1 MSEEQQQPQPR
12 RRRGRGFI
20 RLVLLLVV
28 PVAAAIG
35 GLYWYAL
42 GGRYVTTENAY
53 VKANMIAVAPH
64 ISGRVVEVNVED
76 NQLIRAGDVLFQID
90 SQPHRIAINRA
101 EARIL
106 AVRNEIESTRAEYAQ
121 IEAEIDEVLERQ
133 KFLKRQ
139 FERQQQ
145 LRKRGVAAAV
155 RLDEAENELAT
166 SEQTVRALRQKI
178 RGVVADLGGD
188 PLAPVE
194 QHPDFLEAEAERD
207 QARLMLGY
215 TTVAAPTDGII
226 SRMQLQPGE
235 WVEDGEPV
243 FSIIESRDHWI
254 EANLKETQLT
264 HVVVGQNVTVEVD
277 AYPGHVWEGRVESI
291 SAATGAEF
299 SILPPQNA
307 TGNWVKVVQRL
318 PVRIAVS
325 PQEDK
330 PPLRAG
336 MTVTVSIDTER
347 EREMLSI
354 ARDAWQSAGGG

>member
-1 MSEEQQQPQPR
+1 MADEQPR
-12 RRRGRGFI
+12 RWRGRGFI
-20 RLVLLLVV
+20 RLVLLLIV

-42 GGRYVTTENAY
+42 GGRYITTENAY
-53 VKANMIAVAPH
+53 IKTNMIAIAPN
-64 ISGRVVEVNVED
+64 ISGRVIAVKVND
-76 NQLIRAGDVLFQID
+76 NQVVGAGDVLFQID
-90 SQPHRIAINRA
+90 PQPLHIAINRT

-106 AVRNEIESTRAEYAQ
+106 AVRNEIESKRAEYAQ

-139 FERQQQ
+139 YERQQQ
-145 LRKRGVAAAV
+145 LQKRGVATAV
-155 RLDEAENELAT
+155 RLDEAENQLAT
-166 SEQTVRALRQKI
+166 SGQTVRALRQKI
-178 RGVVADLGGD
+178 RRVVADLGGD
-188 PLAPVE
+188 PLTPVE
-194 QHPDFLEAEAERD
+194 QHADFLEAEAERD
-207 QARLMLGY
+207 QTKLMLSY
-215 TTVAAPTDGII
+215 SAVLAPTNGIV

-243 FSIIESRDHWI
+243 FSVIESRNYWI

-264 HVVVGQNVTVEVD
+264 HVVVGQNVTVELD
-277 AYPGHVWEGRVESI
+277 AYPDVVWEGRVDSI

-318 PVRIAVS
+318 PVRIVVL
-325 PQEDK
+325 PGDDK
-330 PPLRAG
+330 PPFRAG
-336 MTVTVSIDTER
+336 MTASVSIDTER

-354 ARDAWQSAGGG
+354 AREAWESIRGG

>member
-1 MSEEQQQPQPR
+1 MADEQPR

-20 RLVLLLVV
+20 RLVLLLIV

-53 VKANMIAVAPH
+53 VKTNMIAIAPNV
-64 ISGRVVEVNVED
+64 SGRVVAVKIKD
-76 NQLIRAGDVLFQID
+76 NQTISAGDVLFEID
-90 SQPHRIAINRA
+90 PERHHIALNRA

-106 AVRNEIESTRAEYAQ
+106 AVRNEIASKRAEYGQ

-139 FERQQQ
+139 YERQQQ
-145 LRKRGVAAAV
+145 LRKRGVATAV
-155 RLDEAENELAT
+155 RLDEAENQLAT
-166 SEQTVRALRQKI
+166 SEQTARALRQKMRI
-178 RGVVADLGGD
+178 VVADLGGD
-188 PLAPVE
+188 PLTPVE
-194 QHPDFLEAEAERD
+194 QHPNFLEAEAERD
-207 QARLMLGY
+207 QAKMMLSY
-215 TTVAAPTDGII
+215 STVFAPGDGII
-226 SRMQLQPGE
+226 SRMQLQAGE

-243 FSIIESRDHWI
+243 FSIIDSKNHWI

-264 HVVVGQNVTVEVD
+264 HVVVGQKVTVEVD
-277 AYPGHVWEGRVESI
+277 AYPGVLWEGRVDSI

-318 PVRIAVS
+318 PVRIVVS
-325 PQEDK
+325 PGDDR

-336 MTVTVSIDTER
+336 MTVAVSIDTER

-354 ARDAWQSAGGG
+354 AREALESIRGG

>member
-1 MSEEQQQPQPR
+1 MSDEHPQPR
-12 RRRGRGFI
+12 RRRGRGFV
-20 RLVLLLVV
+20 RLVLLLIV
-28 PVAAAIG
+28 PVVAAIS

-53 VKANMIAVAPH
+53 VKTNMIAISPN
-64 ISGRVVEVNVED
+64 ISGRVIDVKVED
-76 NQLIRAGDVLFQID
+76 NQSVDAGDVLFQID
-90 SQPHRIAINRA
+90 PEPLHIAVDRA

-106 AVRNEIESTRAEYAQ
+106 AVRNEIESKQAEYAQ
-121 IEAEIDEVLERQ
+121 IEAEIGEVLERQ

-139 FERQQQ
+139 YERQQQ
-145 LRKRGVAAAV
+145 LQERGVATAV
-155 RLDEAENELAT
+155 RLDEAENLLAT
-166 SEQTVRALRQKI
+166 SRQTVRVLRQKI
-178 RGVVADLGGD
+178 RRVVADLGGD
-188 PLAPVE
+188 LLTPVE
-194 QHPDFLEAEAERD
+194 RHPDYLEAEAERD
-207 QARLMLGY
+207 QARLMLSY
-215 TTVAAPTDGII
+215 SAVSAPASGIV
-226 SRMQLQPGE
+226 SRMQLQAGE

-243 FSIIESRDHWI
+243 FSVIESKDHWI

-264 HVVVGQNVTVEVD
+264 HVVVGQKVTVEVD
-277 AYPGHVWEGRVESI
+277 AYPDVLWEGRVDSI

-318 PVRIAVS
+318 PVRIAVARS
-325 PQEDK
+325 DGK

-354 ARDAWQSAGGG
+354 ARETWESIRGG

>member
-1 MSEEQQQPQPR
+1 MSDELPQPR
-12 RRRGRGFI
+12 RRRGRGFV
-20 RLVLLLVV
+20 RVALLLIV
-28 PVAAAIG
+28 PVAAAVG

-53 VKANMIAVAPH
+53 VKTNMIAISPN
-64 ISGRVVEVNVED
+64 ISGRVIDVKVED
-76 NQLIRAGDVLFQID
+76 NQPVEAGDVLFQID
-90 SQPHRIAINRA
+90 PKPLHIAIDRA
-101 EARIL
+101 EARLL
-106 AVRNEIESTRAEYAQ
+106 AVRNEIESKRAEHAQ
-121 IEAEIDEVLERQ
+121 IEAEIGEVLERQ

-139 FERQQQ
+139 YERQQQ
-145 LRKRGVAAAV
+145 LRKRGAASAV

-166 SEQTVRALRQKI
+166 SRQTVRALRQKI
-178 RGVVADLGGD
+178 RRVVADLGGD
-188 PLAPVE
+188 PRMPVE
-194 QHPDFLEAEAERD
+194 RHPDYLEAEAERD

-215 TTVAAPTDGII
+215 STVSAPAGGIV
-226 SRMQLQPGE
+226 SRMQLQAGE

-243 FSIIESRDHWI
+243 FSVIESKGHWI

-264 HVVVGQNVTVEVD
+264 HVIIGQRATVEVD
-277 AYPGHVWEGRVESI
+277 AYPGVLWEGRVDSI

-318 PVRIAVS
+318 PVRIVVARS
-325 PQEDK
+325 DGR

-354 ARDAWQSAGGG
+354 ARETWESIRGG

>member
-1 MSEEQQQPQPR
+1 MSDELPQPR
-12 RRRGRGFI
+12 RWRGRGFV
-20 RLVLLLVV
+20 RVALLLIV
-28 PVAAAIG
+28 PVAAVIG

-53 VKANMIAVAPH
+53 IKTDMIAISPN
-64 ISGRVVEVNVED
+64 ISGRVIDVKVED
-76 NQLIRAGDVLFQID
+76 NQFVGAGDVLFQID
-90 SQPHRIAINRA
+90 PKPLHIAVDRA
-101 EARIL
+101 EARLL
-106 AVRNEIESTRAEYAQ
+106 AVRNEFESKRAEHAQ
-121 IEAEIDEVLERQ
+121 IEAEIGEVLERQ

-139 FERQQQ
+139 YERQQQ
-145 LRKRGVAAAV
+145 LRKRGVASAV

-166 SEQTVRALRQKI
+166 SRQTVRVLRQKI
-178 RGVVADLGGD
+178 RRVVADLGGD
-188 PLAPVE
+188 PRIPVE
-194 QHPDFLEAEAERD
+194 RHPDYLEAEAERD

-215 TTVAAPTDGII
+215 STVSAPANGIV

-235 WVEDGEPV
+235 WVEDGAPV
-243 FSIIESRDHWI
+243 FSVIESEGHWV

-264 HVVVGQNVTVEVD
+264 HVVVGQRATVEVD
-277 AYPGHVWEGRVESI
+277 AYPGVLWEGRVDSI

-318 PVRIAVS
+318 PVRIVVARS
-325 PQEDK
+325 DDR

-336 MTVTVSIDTER
+336 MTVAVSIDTER

-354 ARDAWQSAGGG
+354 ARETWESIRGG